1 MGGIA
6 AVAICVAFT
15 SCSKNNELFD
25 QNAAEQAKQ
34 QTSEQKIISDYQT
47 AFENA
52 FGKPASNQD
61 WGLGQYGSINKAGT
75 RAATRALANED
86 KTKPAQPTFS
96 SEITMPTQYKNTL
109 AEAKDIEG
117 IKKLID
123 GGITTGGT
131 YYVDE
136 NSWDNTKPNAVDIQN
151 NSVTIYFDGNIT
163 FYGNNHQDNTV
174 YCVTENSTLT
184 LQKVRNNLIVYLAPG
199 ATLDLTKH
207 EKNWEQKVV
216 ATFQNENSGIYV
228 NAGSTVKAVN
238 LEFVGGSKIR
248 NNGYIE
254 ADNLTLNGQNSVNSS
269 LWNEGEVKVKETLTL
284 VNQDGE
290 FINRNKLE
298 AQTLDMKAGG
308 KFNNVGT
315 TTITGTSYITNTN
328 SWWENDGKYTTG
340 TLEINNARRV
350 YNNCNLTVNGNFL
363 LKEGEMVL
371 NGGDKFGASVVCES
385 FTFELNPDFWMG
397 NKSLLKVNGELKTT
411 HSNQGYG
418 IRGIGTDYAVIQ
430 AGSITKE
437 GNQWNANPSYQ
448 MTYYGNLFID
458 TPTHFPNN
466 TDQNNPYYVWGDNV
480 KFSFQ
485 GDNSPVVIEKDEQ
498 GNCNPGYKQKKNITY
513 QGRIMG
519 EDLTAMSDNDFD
531 FNDVVF
537 DWAIS
542 ADGKTAYI
550 KLLAAGGTLPLKIGT
565 AVGEGQ
571 EVHELFNVGKG
582 TMVNT
587 GVGADGITKEP
598 VEFEITK
605 ATGTFESAA
614 DIIVSVD
621 KTSKGAAGYMQ
632 MTAKVGEAPCLLFVP
647 VGTKWVDEYENIEK
661 AYSWF
666 GNWATTASNPQWN
679 NVTDA
684 KYVNLILSD
693 NK

>member
-1 MGGIA
+1 MKKYLMGGIA
-6 AVAICVAFT
+6 AVAICAAFT
-15 SCSKNNELFD
+15 SCSKSNDIYD

-61 WGLGQYGSINKAGT
+61 WGLAKYGSIKKAGT
-75 RAATRALANED
+75 RAAVSPIQPDNKD
-86 KTKPAQPTFS
+86 KKKPEQPTFS
-96 SEITMPTQYKNTL
+96 SEITMPTKYKNTL
-109 AEAKDIEG
+109 EDAMTIEG
-117 IKKLID
+117 IEVLNSNYKA
-123 GGITTGGT
+123 GGT
-131 YYVDE
+131 YYIDAKH
-136 NSWDNTKPNAVDIQN
+136 WDNSKPNAVDIQN
-151 NSVTIYFDGNIT
+151 RALTIYFDGDIT
-163 FYGNNHQDNTV
+163 FYGNNDQNNGTV
-174 YCVTENSTLT
+174 YCVTENSTLR
-184 LQKVRNNLIVYLAPG
+184 LQSVRNHLIVYLAPN
-199 ATLDLTKH
+199 ATLDLTGITTT
-207 EKNWEQKVV
+207 
-216 ATFQNENSGIYV
+216 TFQNTDSGIFLCD
-228 NAGSTVKAVN
+228 GSKVYAKD
-238 LEFVGGSKIR
+238 LSFVGGSKIR

-284 VNQDGE
+284 YNQDGE

-397 NKSLLKVNGELKTT
+397 NKSLLKVTGEFKTK
-411 HSNQGYG
+411 NFNKGYG
-418 IRGIGTDYAVIQ
+418 IRGIGSDYAVIQ

-437 GNQWNANPSYQ
+437 GNEWNPNPDVSLS
-448 MTYYGNLFID
+448 YYGKLFID
-458 TPTHFPNN
+458 TPTHFAYDNDHAHPR
-466 TDQNNPYYVWGDNV
+466 YVWDSDV

-485 GDNSPVVIEKDEQ
+485 GDDCPVVIEEDKE
-498 GNCNPGYKQKKNITY
+498 GNCNPGYKKKITY

-537 DWAIS
+537 DWAI
-542 ADGKTAYI
+542 DGNTAYI
-550 KLLAAGGTLPLKIGT
+550 KLYAAGGTLPLKIGT
-565 AVGEGQ
+565 AIGEGQ
-571 EVHELFNVGKG
+571 EVHALFGVSTS

-587 GVGADGITKEP
+587 GVGANGITKEP
-598 VEFEITK
+598 IEFTITK
-605 ATGTFESAA
+605 TDGTFESAA

-621 KTSKGAAGYMQ
+621 KTSKGAEGYMQ
-632 MTAKVGEAPCLLFVP
+632 MTSRIGEAPCLLFVP
-647 VGTKWVDEYENIEK
+647 LNTKWVDEYENIEK
-661 AYSWF
+661 AYTWF
-666 GNWATTASNPQWN
+666 GEFVGDPTKDNWGSAP
-679 NVTDA
+679 VE
-684 KYVNLILSD
+684 KYVDLNLSN